1 MATFPK
7 DQFDTLPEDLTRTG
21 AHRAPKK
28 KGGGWLGFL
37 AAIVATALLVVGGL
51 YAVASINSDIEF
63 QIPGLGTESDEAAE
77 PTVSATPTVE
87 PLLNAADLDKKRK
100 ITITVLNGTEVS
112 KLQEKAGKALKKL
125 KWPVT
130 STTAAS
136 ANDIEDTVVYYSNPD
151 DEDVARGLVAALG
164 TGTVRESTNFPG
176 APVTIVLGTDYATLT
191 N

>member
-51 YAVASINSDIEF
+51 YVVASINSDIEF
-63 QIPGLGTESDEAAE
+63 QIPGISAGEEEAVE
-77 PTVSATPTVE
+77 PSVSATPTVA
-87 PLLNAADLDKKRK
+87 PLLDAKDLDKKRK

-112 KLQEKAGKALKKL
+112 KLQEKAGKALTKL

-136 ANDIEDTVVYYSNPD
+136 VKNIEDTVVYYSNPD
-151 DEDVARGLVAALG
+151 DEDVALGLAAALG
-164 TGTVRESTNFPG
+164 IGKVRESTNFPG
-176 APVTIVLGTDYATLT
+176 APITIVLGTDYAELVQ
-191 N
+191 

>member
-37 AAIVATALLVVGGL
+37 AAIVASALLVVGGL
-51 YAVASINSDIEF
+51 YAISTINDSIKF
-63 QIPGLGTESDEAAE
+63 TIPGLSSAEDTEVT
-77 PTVSATPTVE
+77 PTVSATPTME
-87 PLLNAADLDKKRK
+87 PLLNAKDLDKKRK

-112 KLQEKAGKALKKL
+112 KLQEKAGKRLTKL
-125 KWPVT
+125 KWPVKST
-130 STTAAS
+130 TTAADTS
-136 ANDIEDTVVYYSNPD
+136 IEDTVIYYSNPD
-151 DEDVARGLVAALG
+151 DEDVARGLAIALG
-164 TGTVRESTNFPG
+164 VGKIRESTAFLG
-176 APVTIVLGTDYATLT
+176 APINIVLGTDYAALV